1 MQLNVCDGKIQF
13 LNVNFCYKLELPILK
28 NINLE
33 IKSGQTVGIVG
44 PTGTLMTRKN
54 MHARS
59 FFFKD
64 LATPIGF
71 IRAYML
77 IEFSKLQN
85 VYIKKH

>member
-44 PTGTLMTRKN
+44 PTGN
-54 MHARS
+54 NS
-59 FFFKD
+59 FLGSILNSKY
-64 LATPIGF
+64 
-71 IRAYML
+71 IR
-77 IEFSKLQN
+77 N
-85 VYIKKH
+85 VLCT